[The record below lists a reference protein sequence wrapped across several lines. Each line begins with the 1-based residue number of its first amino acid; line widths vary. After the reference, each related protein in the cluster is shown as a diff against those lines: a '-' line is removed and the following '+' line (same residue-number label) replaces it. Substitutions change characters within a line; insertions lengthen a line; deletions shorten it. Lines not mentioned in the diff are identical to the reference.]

1 MPKKVKIHIDK
12 VSKVY
17 QTEDGRELSV
27 LRELSLDILEDEF
40 VCIIGPS
47 GCGKTTLLSIIAG
60 LQPATSG
67 RILVDG
73 HIVSRPGRDRG
84 VVFQEDAIFLWRKV
98 IHNVEYGLQLRKVP
112 KAERRKIV
120 QEYLKLVGLED
131 FANFFPKELSGG
143 MKKKVALATVYAN
156 DPTILL
162 MDEPFGSLDYPTKG
176 RLKWEL
182 LKLWKTKT
190 KTTVFITHDVE
201 EAIFLSDRIVVLQ
214 NGKVETVY
222 ENLLPRPRADGLRVQ
237 TEFNKIKGDL
247 RGYLE

>member
-1 MPKKVKIHIDK
+1 LPKKVKIHIDE

-73 HIVSRPGRDRG
+73 HIVSGPGRDRG

-131 FANFFPKELSGG
+131 FGNFFPKELSGG

-162 MDEPFGSLDYPTKG
+162 MDEPFGSLDYPTKC
-176 RLKWEL
+176 RLQLEL

-222 ENLLPRPRADGLRVQ
+222 ENLLPRPRADELRVQ

>member
-1 MPKKVKIHIDK
+1 MSRNLKIHIDK
-12 VSKVY
+12 VSKLY
-17 QTEDGRELSV
+17 RTEDGTQLSV
-27 LRELSLDILEDEF
+27 LQELDLDIWEDEF

-73 HIVSRPGRDRG
+73 HVVSGPGRDRG

-98 IHNVEYGLQLRKVP
+98 FHNVEYGLELRRVP
-112 KAERRKIV
+112 KKERRKIV

-131 FANFFPKELSGG
+131 FADFFPKELSGG

-162 MDEPFGSLDYPTKG
+162 MDEPFGSLDYPTKCF
-176 RLKWEL
+176 LQLEL

-201 EAIFLSDRIVVLQ
+201 EAIFLSDRIVVLRE
-214 NGKVETVY
+214 GKVETIC
-222 ENLLPRPRADGLRVQ
+222 ENPFPRPRKDELRVQ
-237 TEFNKIKGDL
+237 TEFSKIKSDL
-247 RGYLE
+247 RYYLE